1 MTDAVLPRN
10 PMRDAMIESQI
21 RVADVTE
28 LDILRAFRQ
37 TPRELFVPTSKK
49 ALAYADR
56 NIETDEGRIMLA
68 PRDLAKL
75 VQAAD
80 IEATDVVLDIACG
93 RGYSTA
99 ILAQLADTVVGLES
113 TDEAVDRAT
122 ELLVDIDISNAAIVK
137 GDLKSGATEHGPF
150 NVIFVNGALPVVHQ
164 PWFSQLADG
173 GRLVCIIQ
181 NGPVGHATV
190 FRKSGEAVGERV
202 VFDSNASFLP
212 GFEPKP
218 AFTF

>member
-56 NIETDEGRIMLA
+56 NIETDEGRVMLA

-80 IEATDVVLDIACG
+80 IDDTDVVLDIACG

-99 ILAQLADTVVGLES
+99 ILAHLADTVVGLEA
-113 TDEAVDRAT
+113 TEEAVARAT
-122 ELLVDIDISNAAIVK
+122 ELLVDIDISNAAVVQ
-137 GDLKSGATEHGPF
+137 GDLKSGAAEHGPF
-150 NVIFVNGALPVVHQ
+150 NVIFVNGALPTVHT
-164 PWFSQLADG
+164 PWFSQLANG

-181 NGPVGHATV
+181 NGPVGRATI
-190 FRKSGEAVGERV
+190 FKKSGDAIGERV
-202 VFDSNASFLP
+202 AFDSNAPFLP
-212 GFEPKP
+212 GFEPEH